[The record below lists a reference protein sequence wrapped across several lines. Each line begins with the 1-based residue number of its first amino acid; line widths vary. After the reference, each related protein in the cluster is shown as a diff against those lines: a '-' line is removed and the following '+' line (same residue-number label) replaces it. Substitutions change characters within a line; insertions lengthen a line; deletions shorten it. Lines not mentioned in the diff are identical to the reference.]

1 MYKNQN
7 YAKDLI
13 LIINQ
18 EILCIGDLNKDD
30 IESNH
35 RYYYKFICVMMDQAI
50 YDHENML
57 INDDLKQET

>member
-7 YAKDLI
+7 CAKGLI

-18 EILCIGDLNKDD
+18 EILCIGDLNNDD
-30 IESNH
+30 IESDH
-35 RYYYKFICVMMDQAI
+35 KYYYKFICVMMGRVI

-57 INDDLKQET
+57 INDDLK